1 MARRRLDGARQTPSR
16 MGAPLLPPMTR
27 LTHPMKGYYRSP
39 ARAIHAR
46 PDKLASSERAALTTS
61 SRSQSGVSVA
71 SQPRTQPKSQPKSQR
86 SAGDENAAAH
96 LAAELERARSRQV
109 KSILDTKN

>member
-1 MARRRLDGARQTPSR
+1 MRSKT
-16 MGAPLLPPMTR
+16 AP
-27 LTHPMKGYYRSP
+27 
-39 ARAIHAR
+39 RAIHAR

-109 KSILDTKN
+109 KNILDTKN